1 MITLPSRQLKK
12 YWNFL
17 IWALGLTPEARC
29 RRILKRI
36 RLRPGDIAIDC
47 GANVGDMTMILAE
60 GGANVHA
67 FEPNP
72 HAFEVLRKRFE
83 DTPHVTCYNAAVGSA
98 SGRMALYLHEN
109 SRENEVY
116 WSNGSS
122 LLRDKPNVSSER
134 SIEVEVIDLVTF
146 LKGLGKPVRVLKIDI
161 EGAEV
166 DLMEH
171 FIDEGCLP
179 LAQKIFVEVHD
190 AKIPSLVVP
199 TARLRERLAKAGADH
214 VSLDWV

>member
-1 MITLPSRQLKK
+1 MK
-12 YWNFL
+12 NFFEYL
-17 IWALGLTPEARC
+17 RWVLDLTPEARC
-29 RRILKRI
+29 RRILRRI

-60 GGANVHA
+60 GGADVHA

-72 HAFEVLRKRFE
+72 YAFEVLKKRFA
-83 DTPHVTCYNAAVGSA
+83 DAPHVTCHNAAVGST
-98 SGRMALYLHEN
+98 SGRMALYLHKD
-109 SRENEVY
+109 SRENEVSL
-116 WSNGSS
+116 SNGSS
-122 LLRDKPNVSSER
+122 LLRDKPNVSPER
-134 SIEVEVIDLVTF
+134 SIEVEVVDLVKF

-161 EGAEV
+161 EGSEV
-166 DLMEH
+166 ELMEH

-190 AKIPSLVVP
+190 AKIPSLVEP
-199 TARLRERLAKAGADH
+199 TARLRDRLAKDGASH